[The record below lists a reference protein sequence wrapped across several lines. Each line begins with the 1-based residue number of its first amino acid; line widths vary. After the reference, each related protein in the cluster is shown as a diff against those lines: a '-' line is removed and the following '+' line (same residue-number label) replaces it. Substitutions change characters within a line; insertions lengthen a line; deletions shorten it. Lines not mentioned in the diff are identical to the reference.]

1 MPGAL
6 MRRTGRWTTRITRT
20 GLGARNRRA
29 RFPAEHCGGVLRIA
43 SAADPARPLLGR
55 RYASAQGPPAFA
67 ILYADARLA
76 IRHEPNLSN
85 SPASAVELFEITSSD
100 QGRFDPALLCQAGD
114 ERLASGSPSAA
125 RDADA
130 STSGRDVRIA
140 ARRGHIGSRAQCGQ
154 PVASGRKPH
163 RRRIDPRRRCF
174 ASSAWS
180 ALLPNR
186 LLAAARRTSA
196 DAAAVS
202 PPPEVWFSG
211 RRPRCQG
218 PDVASPRVTDVTK

>member
-1 MPGAL
+1 MWTTHA
-6 MRRTGRWTTRITRT
+6 RRTDAPDGPLDDADHTDRTRREESP
-20 GLGARNRRA
+20 R
-29 RFPAEHCGGVLRIA
+29 
-43 SAADPARPLLGR
+43 
-55 RYASAQGPPAFA
+55 AFA

-114 ERLASGSPSAA
+114 ERLAGGSPSAA

-130 STSGRDVRIA
+130 STGRDVRIA

-186 LLAAARRTSA
+186 LLAAARRTPA

-218 PDVASPRVTDVTK
+218 PDVTSPRVSCCRAFPGRHVRHARGQMGANRVARERRDSPH